1 MNQCNAIQNNNS
13 QSPDYFQSIQPIVD
27 TVSELLEEI
36 IKESEGITQDNLA
49 DSYQQ
54 ELMLSFNSKKVPAIT
69 INKYLMRI
77 VKYSR
82 PAYASIVTT
91 LIYIDKLCEMSNQ
104 ILTHMNIHRLL
115 LSCFV
120 ISIKFNE
127 DDYYSNEYYAKV
139 GGISL
144 DELNKLEEAILSL
157 LEFKLFIDDEL
168 YDNYEKQLSGEVQ
181 I

>member
-1 MNQCNAIQNNNS
+1 MNQNNPNNIQTD
-13 QSPDYFQSIQPIVD
+13 DYFQTIQPIVD

-36 IKESEGITQDNLA
+36 IKESESITA
-49 DSYQQ
+49 DSLHSN
-54 ELMLSFNSKKVPAIT
+54 ELAQSELVAIFNSRKVPSIT

-77 VKYSR
+77 VKYSH
-82 PAYASIVTT
+82 PAYASIITT
-91 LIYIDKLCEMSNQ
+91 LIYIDKLCESSNL
-104 ILTHMNIHRLL
+104 ILTRMNIHRLL

-139 GGISL
+139 GGVSL
-144 DELNKLEEAILSL
+144 CELNKLEETILSL
-157 LEFKLFIDDEL
+157 LDFSLFIDDEL
-168 YDNYEKQLSGEVQ
+168 YDNYEKQLSGDDN